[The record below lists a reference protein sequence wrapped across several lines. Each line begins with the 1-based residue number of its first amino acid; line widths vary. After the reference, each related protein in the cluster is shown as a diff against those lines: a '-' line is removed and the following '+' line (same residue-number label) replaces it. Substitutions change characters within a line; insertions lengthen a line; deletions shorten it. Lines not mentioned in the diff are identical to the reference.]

1 MMKKALCLVISLV
14 MVFLTVLPSYAMA
27 EPLYTYSS
35 IQVNFIPMTSETEF
49 RDWAYRTLKQYIND
63 YLLDSRNLYQEYY
76 NLASYKRFYDGTFGK
91 ETNMFGDV
99 RTIAYTS
106 ESMTDEEI
114 DRMIRIVIAQ
124 SLLDA
129 QRIDVWVLEDADLLS
144 SDDNFYDINAD
155 GTVGKNDMIASI
167 DEKAAIEA
175 ANSLCDVVI
184 NTIDTALSTYTG
196 YQKTFNPGTKG
207 SMDIIDYLK
216 DAATSIAKDLTDL
229 ITDELSKCAENE
241 LKEYVT
247 KKIYAALRKASK
259 EQMEY
264 LQKAY
269 LSSPS
274 IDARTK
280 AIALDLYGYYNSTE
294 YANLLGQKANEL
306 SENQMKTIA
315 ASFGEEIVKE
325 LGLEEMIGM
334 ALIEVMSDIL
344 GNLVDSALKQT
355 SKSEEVP
362 LKKNLKST
370 ASKFTKEVIS
380 IIKENWSD
388 HLIETGKF
396 DFAAGFDFDAK
407 DWEKFLDKLKISGLM
422 GKPEDFKSGVNVTV
436 NDVNELFADTA
447 SLDERI
453 GLLVAYY
460 VVKGGEYG
468 IKELIIESI
477 YEAKDETRK
486 ENNFKNI
493 GEWMSDF
500 IKDLFKV
507 VAQYTKDVISID
519 KEVVKDHINIDEK
532 KIATKTNKFLE
543 KHADEIDAV
552 TVALEVASKAWNLG
566 ESIVEAAYN
575 TSKALTGEDGMSAA
589 AEIVNASEKQSHALH
604 DDLMK
609 LIGLP
614 LENIKNPNQAT
625 IDEVWTYVSWMFKA
639 TELDANGSL
648 NYLNTAR
655 IGKKRGNTTFMNLLN
670 GNAVMVNVRL
680 DQVFNIQLDLDS
692 DIQITQIGSIGCIRY
707 KYTNIYGGGGLLSE
721 EAALKI
727 YNSNVQWKD
736 IVKIGFK
743 DEWNALLDGDMDN

>member
-1 MMKKALCLVISLV
+1 MMKKIICLAISLV
-14 MVFLTVLPSYAMA
+14 MVFMAVLPSYAMA
-27 EPLYTYSS
+27 EPLYTYPSV
-35 IQVNFIPMTSETEF
+35 QVNFMPMASENEF
-49 RDWAYRTLKQYIND
+49 RDWAYRTIHQYIYD
-63 YLLDSRNLYQEYY
+63 YLLNNRNLYQEYY
-76 NLASYKRFYDGTFGK
+76 NLASYKRFYDDTFGK
-91 ETNMFGDV
+91 TTNLFGDE
-99 RTIAYTS
+99 RMIAYTS

-114 DRMIRIVIAQ
+114 NRMIRMVIAR

-144 SDDNFYDINAD
+144 SDENFYDINPD
-155 GTVGKNDMIASI
+155 GTIGKNDMIASI
-167 DEKAAIEA
+167 DEKASIEA

-184 NTIDTALSTYTG
+184 NAIDTALSTYTG
-196 YQKTFNPGTKG
+196 YQKVLNPGTKG
-207 SMDIIDYLK
+207 TMDIINSLK
-216 DAATSIAKDLTDL
+216 DTATSIAKDLTNL

-280 AIALDLYGYYNSTE
+280 TIALDLYGYYNSTE
-294 YANLLGQKANEL
+294 YANLLSQKANEL

-344 GNLVDSALKQT
+344 GNLVDCALKQQ
-355 SKSEEVP
+355 SKSEKDLLIKHLE
-362 LKKNLKST
+362 ST
-370 ASKFTKEVIS
+370 VGKPIKEFIS
-380 IIKENWSD
+380 IIKENWKD

-407 DWEKFLDKLKISGLM
+407 DFEKLIDKLKILDVMENAG
-422 GKPEDFKSGVNVTV
+422 DIKSGMNVTV

-447 SLDERI
+447 GLNERI
-453 GLLVAYY
+453 GVLVAYY
-460 VVKGGEYG
+460 IVVKGDEYG

-477 YEAKDETRK
+477 YEEKDEIRK

-507 VAQYTKDVISID
+507 VAQYTQDVISID
-519 KEVVKDHINIDEK
+519 IDFKEHINIDEK
-532 KIATKTNKFLE
+532 KITTKTNKFLE
-543 KHADEIDAV
+543 KHADEINAV

-589 AEIVNASEKQSHALH
+589 AEIVNASEKQSRAFH
-604 DDLMK
+604 DDLVK
-609 LIGLP
+609 LMDLP
-614 LENIKNPNQAT
+614 LENIKDPNKVT

-639 TELDANGSL
+639 TELDADGSL
-648 NYLNTAR
+648 NYLNTVR
-655 IGKKRGNTTFMNLLN
+655 IGRKRGNTTFINLLN
-670 GNAVMVNVRL
+670 GNVVMVNVRL

-743 DEWNALLDGDMDN
+743 DEWNALLGGDIDN